1 MKFVGIDIAGT
12 AKHATG
18 FCILTVSDF
27 KSDKFA
33 ETKILSTDKEIIE
46 ETKKANPE
54 IIAID
59 APLGKGERKCDY
71 DLKIY
76 GALPLTLKSREMLA
90 DRGIKISGELRKENF
105 NVIEVFA
112 TGSAKILGFHNK
124 SREVEQKELMKV
136 IKGIDRRLLK
146 KDEIDA
152 IFCAITAYLYYF
164 SKTTEVGD
172 ETGKVMMPSLRSRI
186 SEASSEMPKI

>member
-1 MKFVGIDIAGT
+1 MKFMGIDLAGT
-12 AKHATG
+12 PKHWTG
-18 FCILTVSDF
+18 ICVLTVSDF
-27 KSDKFA
+27 NGEKLA

-46 ETKKANPE
+46 EAKNTNPE

-59 APLGKGERKCDY
+59 APLSNGNRRCDY

-76 GALPLTLKSREMLA
+76 GALPLTLKSMEMLA
-90 DRGIKISGELRKENF
+90 ERGIKISTELRKENF

-112 TGSAKILGFHNK
+112 TASAKILGFYNK
-124 SREVEQKELMKV
+124 SKEIEQKELMKV
-136 IKGIDRRLLK
+136 IKDIDKRLLK

-164 SKTTEVGD
+164 GKTTETGD
-172 ETGKVMMPSLRSRI
+172 ETGKVVIPHIKS
-186 SEASSEMPKI
+186 K